1 MAPEVT
7 IFQCDGLEG
16 RLLVGV
22 GGWLGGVVFLLFQRS
37 LNWCNSWLP

>member
-1 MAPEVT
+1 MAPETT

-16 RLLVGV
+16 RLLAGAGGGV
-22 GGWLGGVVFLLFQRS
+22 GGVVFVLFQCS